1 MRLLLCLLSSL
12 LTGCAGTPIP
22 PESDQTSF
30 VTQVSWHDEAWFLN
44 GCNGYDICIL
54 HGFVITQDK
63 WCIIHTVKPEHTTD
77 WDRFETLG
85 ELLLRCTD
93 GDFVE

>member
-1 MRLLLCLLSSL
+1 MIRLLLVALL

-22 PESDQTSF
+22 PESENTTFDTYIE
-30 VTQVSWHDEAWFLN
+30 WRDEQWFLD
-44 GCNGYDICIL
+44 GCNGYEICVL
-54 HGFVITQDK
+54 HGFVITTGDN
-63 WCIIHTVKPEHTTD
+63 CLIDAVKPEHTTD

-85 ELLLRCTD
+85 ELLRRCTD